1 MSHTP
6 LPRTTRLHTTH
17 TISVFDFRV
26 QGLTNW
32 DFDVFSFAERTQ
44 GHPLITMTI
53 ALLELHNL
61 LVGGV
66 MPTVWCIRA

>member
-1 MSHTP
+1 M
-6 LPRTTRLHTTH
+6 
-17 TISVFDFRV
+17 